1 MKKILFLL
9 FLLSGMI
16 FGFSEQ
22 TKTDKYMFMKKP
34 SYLVINSVSSD
45 SDIFDRMDSKIRSYE
60 RYGYS
65 ISGKLNAAEKLYIYY
80 FEYIAKQDDFEE
92 ELNKISELSNS
103 EKEEVL
109 NSLSKKFT
117 SKWNSNGVEVVISN
131 LSDKI
136 YRKSFNNNAYT
147 NAVYYDDTKK
157 RLYFNEDFFDFKE
170 KEKIT
175 ASLAYAN
182 YDYFIFHND
191 EIWKNWDLSDVDSF
205 INSNTKKSKLN
216 PKIKNTFREIWNF
229 LDRKNSSF

>member
-1 MKKILFLL
+1 MGESMKKILFLL
-9 FLLSGMI
+9 FLLSGII

-22 TKTDKYMFMKKP
+22 TKTDKYMIMKKP

-65 ISGKLNAAEKLYIYY
+65 LSGKLNAAEKLYIYY
-80 FEYIAKQDDFEE
+80 FEYIAKQDDFED
-92 ELNKISELSNS
+92 ELNKISE
-103 EKEEVL
+103 
-109 NSLSKKFT
+109 LSKKFT
-117 SKWNSNGVEVVISN
+117 SKWNSNGVEVIISN

-136 YRKSFNNNAYT
+136 YRKSFGNNAYT
-147 NAVYYDDTKK
+147 NSVYYDDTKK

-191 EIWKNWDLSDVDSF
+191 EIWDNWDLSDVDSF

-216 PKIKNTFREIWNF
+216 PKIKNVFREIWNF
-229 LDRKNSSF
+229 LGRED